1 MAVVGQTSS
10 LSCGAAC
17 LLCAALE
24 LKSVPT
30 VGDMKPDKK
39 LHILISSGTPF
50 ENTPN
55 WQAAIYEITAGGTAE
70 YSLPSA
76 VIQAAGYLG
85 MKAKVITAQTKTVD
99 FLQWKYPHEMQKC
112 QENMETVAKSNLGDL
127 TLTNTQRALHCVR
140 IGQTPAV
147 HWVLQRDDNSY
158 MDPAGGAEPLDHKKG
173 GGDRPDRATLKS
185 AGQSID
191 LSCAKLPIAY
201 HGTGLAVRL
210 EYP

>member
-24 LKSVPT
+24 LKSVPA
-30 VGDMKPDKK
+30 VGNMKPGKK
-39 LHILISSGTPF
+39 LYILIKSGTPL
-50 ENTPN
+50 ENTPA
-55 WQAAIYEITAGGTAE
+55 WQAAIYEITAGGGAE

-76 VIQAAGYLG
+76 VIEAAGYLG
-85 MKAKVITAQTKTVD
+85 MKAKMITAKTKTVD
-99 FLQWKYPHEMQKC
+99 FLQWKYPHEMEKC
-112 QENMETVAKSNLGDL
+112 LANIETVAKSNLGDL
-127 TLTNTQRALHCVR
+127 ALTNTQRALHCVR

-158 MDPAGGAEPLDHKKG
+158 MDPAGGAEPLDFKKG
-173 GGDRPDRATLKS
+173 GGDRTDRATMKS

-191 LSCAKLPIAY
+191 LSCTKLPMAY

-210 EYP
+210 ESP